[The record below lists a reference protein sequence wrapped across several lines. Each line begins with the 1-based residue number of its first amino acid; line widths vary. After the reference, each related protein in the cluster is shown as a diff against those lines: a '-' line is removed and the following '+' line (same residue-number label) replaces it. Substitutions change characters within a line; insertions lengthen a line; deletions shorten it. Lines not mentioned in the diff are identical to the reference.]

1 MDYSLNIVSKCHFF
15 VIFKHSRAPK
25 RSRKIFHGVL
35 ESLGK
40 VLDFFLSVKECE
52 PWCKN
57 DSSCAMH
64 VACWFLYGALTCW
77 CVVSWAGGG
86 VDTARSGTCQ
96 CGTTQRETAAPG
108 RVVDRCRLAVVCQ
121 AVADRQSATGP
132 WEDLCPSGRRC
143 MFHRQP
149 FLCSMFVGDWP
160 ELRSYDDDNDK
171 VSYCERNIY
180 FPPHIFS
187 VSILTAIFPGGP
199 GLAGTKMSPFWP
211 LLELKLTEVMVT
223 TGAVRRAKLQSNR
236 CHRQTNTVFFS
247 YRPDVLPVTIQ

>member
-1 MDYSLNIVSKCHFF
+1 MYVS
-15 VIFKHSRAPK
+15 
-25 RSRKIFHGVL
+25 
-35 ESLGK
+35 
-40 VLDFFLSVKECE
+40 
-52 PWCKN
+52 
-57 DSSCAMH
+57 
-64 VACWFLYGALTCW
+64 Y
-77 CVVSWAGGG
+77 
-86 VDTARSGTCQ
+86 
-96 CGTTQRETAAPG
+96 
-108 RVVDRCRLAVVCQ
+108 
-121 AVADRQSATGP
+121 
-132 WEDLCPSGRRC
+132 
-143 MFHRQP
+143 HRQP

-160 ELRSYDDDNDK
+160 ELRLYDDDNDK

-187 VSILTAIFPGGP
+187 VSVLTAIFPGGP